1 MNRLDRLNR
10 TIVTVVA
17 LLLVAAGAYGL
28 LRGFGAFGEDQE
40 ADPLLTTD
48 VREFF
53 ADNEWIWGV
62 VLALALVVA
71 YIAWRWLKLQLLPS
85 PSLSSLAV
93 TDGEEGRTDLAAS
106 AVAEAVTRDLEADP
120 DITSARVRMT
130 GNQREAGLDVRAGVA
145 SGADPAAVRRRIEG
159 PILERARS
167 ALQRDDLGAV
177 LRLRLGGTAVRRV
190 E

>member
-17 LLLVAAGAYGL
+17 LLLLAAGAYGL
-28 LRGFGAFGEDQE
+28 LRGFGAFGDQQE
-40 ADPLLTTD
+40 ADPLLDTG
-48 VREFF
+48 VRDFF
-53 ADNEWIWGV
+53 ADNEWTWGV
-62 VLALALVVA
+62 IMAIALVVA

-85 PSLSSLAV
+85 PSLSSLPVAQNE
-93 TDGEEGRTDLAAS
+93 DGRTTLAAS
-106 AVAEAVTRDLEADP
+106 AVADAVTVDLENDP

-130 GNQREAGLDVRAGVA
+130 GNQRAPDLDVRAGVA

-159 PILERARS
+159 PILGRARA

-177 LRLRLGGTAVRRV
+177 IRLRLGSSAPRRV